1 MEKIASFTI
10 DHIKLQPGIYVS
22 RKDQIGQEVVTTF
35 DLRMTSPNEEPVM
48 NTAEVHTIEHLGA
61 TYLRNKEEI
70 RDKVIYFGPMGC
82 RTGFYLLLAG
92 ACRLSAQCDDM
103 IAQVVNP
110 LVVSAIFSLVAST
123 AYGEAWKAVAKS
135 SPANLAKFY
144 LAALVLKLMAGTLV
158 FLIYVL
164 VCDKQNILGFTAIFA
179 LFYVV
184 LLVFDC
190 IYFARVEKKNRLS

>member
-1 MEKIASFTI
+1 MEKEEKMRLQTI
-10 DHIKLQPGIYVS
+10 RQVGIKY
-22 RKDQIGQEVVTTF
+22 KQIS
-35 DLRMTSPNEEPVM
+35 LWL
-48 NTAEVHTIEHLGA
+48 TALMA
-61 TYLRNKEEI
+61 
-70 RDKVIYFGPMGC
+70 
-82 RTGFYLLLAG
+82 LAILF
-92 ACRLSAQCDDM
+92 ACRLSALCND
-103 IAQVVNP
+103 ILPQVVNP

-144 LAALVLKLMAGTLV
+144 MAALVIKMVAGTLV

-190 IYFARVEKKNRLS
+190 IYFSRVEKKNNLNKK

>member
-1 MEKIASFTI
+1 MEKDEKLRLQTI
-10 DHIKLQPGIYVS
+10 RQTSIKY
-22 RKDQIGQEVVTTF
+22 KQIS
-35 DLRMTSPNEEPVM
+35 LWL
-48 NTAEVHTIEHLGA
+48 TAAVA
-61 TYLRNKEEI
+61 
-70 RDKVIYFGPMGC
+70 
-82 RTGFYLLLAG
+82 LAVLF

-164 VCDKQNILGFTAIFA
+164 VCDKQNILGFTVIFA

>member
-1 MEKIASFTI
+1 MEKDEKLRLQTIRQASI
-10 DHIKLQPGIYVS
+10 RYK
-22 RKDQIGQEVVTTF
+22 QIS
-35 DLRMTSPNEEPVM
+35 LWL
-48 NTAEVHTIEHLGA
+48 TAAVA
-61 TYLRNKEEI
+61 
-70 RDKVIYFGPMGC
+70 
-82 RTGFYLLLAG
+82 LAVLF

-103 IAQVVNP
+103 IAQFVNP

-144 LAALVLKLMAGTLV
+144 LAAMMLKMMAGVLV

>member
-1 MEKIASFTI
+1 MEKEEKMRLQTI
-10 DHIKLQPGIYVS
+10 RQAGIKY
-22 RKDQIGQEVVTTF
+22 KQIS
-35 DLRMTSPNEEPVM
+35 LWL
-48 NTAEVHTIEHLGA
+48 TALMA
-61 TYLRNKEEI
+61 
-70 RDKVIYFGPMGC
+70 
-82 RTGFYLLLAG
+82 LAILF
-92 ACRLSAQCDDM
+92 ACRLSALCND
-103 IAQVVNP
+103 ILPQVVNP

-144 LAALVLKLMAGTLV
+144 MAALVIKMVAGSLV

-190 IYFARVEKKNRLS
+190 IYFSRVEKKNNLNKK

>member
-1 MEKIASFTI
+1 MEKEEKMRLQAIRQAG
-10 DHIKLQPGIYVS
+10 IKY
-22 RKDQIGQEVVTTF
+22 KQIS
-35 DLRMTSPNEEPVM
+35 LWL
-48 NTAEVHTIEHLGA
+48 TALMA
-61 TYLRNKEEI
+61 
-70 RDKVIYFGPMGC
+70 
-82 RTGFYLLLAG
+82 LAILF
-92 ACRLSAQCDDM
+92 ACRLSALCND
-103 IAQVVNP
+103 ILPQVVNP

-144 LAALVLKLMAGTLV
+144 MAALVIKMVAGTLV

-190 IYFARVEKKNRLS
+190 IYFSRVEKKNNLNKK

>member
-1 MEKIASFTI
+1 MEKDEKLRLQTIRQASI
-10 DHIKLQPGIYVS
+10 RYK
-22 RKDQIGQEVVTTF
+22 QIS
-35 DLRMTSPNEEPVM
+35 LWL
-48 NTAEVHTIEHLGA
+48 TAAVA
-61 TYLRNKEEI
+61 
-70 RDKVIYFGPMGC
+70 
-82 RTGFYLLLAG
+82 LAVLF

-144 LAALVLKLMAGTLV
+144 LAAMMLKMMAGVLV

-164 VCDKQNILGFTAIFA
+164 ICDKQNILGFTAIFA

>member
-1 MEKIASFTI
+1 MEKDEKLRLQIIRQASI
-10 DHIKLQPGIYVS
+10 RYK
-22 RKDQIGQEVVTTF
+22 QIS
-35 DLRMTSPNEEPVM
+35 LWL
-48 NTAEVHTIEHLGA
+48 TAAVA
-61 TYLRNKEEI
+61 
-70 RDKVIYFGPMGC
+70 
-82 RTGFYLLLAG
+82 LAVLF

-144 LAALVLKLMAGTLV
+144 MAALVIKMVAGTLV

-164 VCDKQNILGFTAIFA
+164 VCDKQDILGFTAIFA

>member
-1 MEKIASFTI
+1 MEKDEKLRLQTIRQASI
-10 DHIKLQPGIYVS
+10 RYK
-22 RKDQIGQEVVTTF
+22 QIS
-35 DLRMTSPNEEPVM
+35 LWL
-48 NTAEVHTIEHLGA
+48 TAAVA
-61 TYLRNKEEI
+61 
-70 RDKVIYFGPMGC
+70 
-82 RTGFYLLLAG
+82 LAVLFV
-92 ACRLSAQCDDM
+92 CRLSAQCDDM

-135 SPANLAKFY
+135 SPVNLAKFY
-144 LAALVLKLMAGTLV
+144 MAALVIKMVAGTLV

-190 IYFARVEKKNRLS
+190 IYFARVEKKSRLS

>member
-1 MEKIASFTI
+1 MEKDEKLRLQTIRQASI
-10 DHIKLQPGIYVS
+10 RYK
-22 RKDQIGQEVVTTF
+22 QIS
-35 DLRMTSPNEEPVM
+35 LWL
-48 NTAEVHTIEHLGA
+48 TAAVA
-61 TYLRNKEEI
+61 
-70 RDKVIYFGPMGC
+70 
-82 RTGFYLLLAG
+82 LAVLF

-110 LVVSAIFSLVAST
+110 LVVSAIFSLAAST

-135 SPANLAKFY
+135 SPVNLAKFY
-144 LAALVLKLMAGTLV
+144 MAALVIKMVAGTLV

>member
-1 MEKIASFTI
+1 MEKDEKLRLQTIRQASI
-10 DHIKLQPGIYVS
+10 RYK
-22 RKDQIGQEVVTTF
+22 QIS
-35 DLRMTSPNEEPVM
+35 LWL
-48 NTAEVHTIEHLGA
+48 TAAVA
-61 TYLRNKEEI
+61 
-70 RDKVIYFGPMGC
+70 
-82 RTGFYLLLAG
+82 LAVLF

-110 LVVSAIFSLVAST
+110 LVVSAMFSLVAST

-144 LAALVLKLMAGTLV
+144 LAAMMLKMMAGVLV

-164 VCDKQNILGFTAIFA
+164 VCDKQNILGFTVIFA

>member
-1 MEKIASFTI
+1 MEKEEKLRLQTI
-10 DHIKLQPGIYVS
+10 RQACIRYK
-22 RKDQIGQEVVTTF
+22 QIS
-35 DLRMTSPNEEPVM
+35 LWL
-48 NTAEVHTIEHLGA
+48 TAAVA
-61 TYLRNKEEI
+61 
-70 RDKVIYFGPMGC
+70 
-82 RTGFYLLLAG
+82 LAVLF

-144 LAALVLKLMAGTLV
+144 LAALVLKLMASTLV

-164 VCDKQNILGFTAIFA
+164 VCDRQNILGFTAIFA

>member
-1 MEKIASFTI
+1 MEKEEKMRLQTI
-10 DHIKLQPGIYVS
+10 RQAGIKY
-22 RKDQIGQEVVTTF
+22 KQIS
-35 DLRMTSPNEEPVM
+35 LWL
-48 NTAEVHTIEHLGA
+48 TALMA
-61 TYLRNKEEI
+61 
-70 RDKVIYFGPMGC
+70 
-82 RTGFYLLLAG
+82 LAILFV
-92 ACRLSAQCDDM
+92 CRLSALCND
-103 IAQVVNP
+103 ILPQVVNP

-123 AYGEAWKAVAKS
+123 AYGEAWKAIAKS

-144 LAALVLKLMAGTLV
+144 MAALVIKMVAGTLV

-190 IYFARVEKKNRLS
+190 IYFSRVEKKNNLNKK

>member
-1 MEKIASFTI
+1 MEKDEKLRLQTIRQASI
-10 DHIKLQPGIYVS
+10 RYK
-22 RKDQIGQEVVTTF
+22 QIS
-35 DLRMTSPNEEPVM
+35 LWL
-48 NTAEVHTIEHLGA
+48 TAAVA
-61 TYLRNKEEI
+61 
-70 RDKVIYFGPMGC
+70 
-82 RTGFYLLLAG
+82 LAVLF
-92 ACRLSAQCDDM
+92 ACRLSAQCVDM

-123 AYGEAWKAVAKS
+123 AYGEAWMAVAKS

-158 FLIYVL
+158 FFIYVL
-164 VCDKQNILGFTAIFA
+164 VCDKQNILGFTVIFA

>member
-1 MEKIASFTI
+1 MEKEEKMRLQTI
-10 DHIKLQPGIYVS
+10 RQAGIKY
-22 RKDQIGQEVVTTF
+22 KQIS
-35 DLRMTSPNEEPVM
+35 LWL
-48 NTAEVHTIEHLGA
+48 TALMA
-61 TYLRNKEEI
+61 
-70 RDKVIYFGPMGC
+70 
-82 RTGFYLLLAG
+82 LAILF
-92 ACRLSAQCDDM
+92 ACRLSALCND
-103 IAQVVNP
+103 ILPQVVNP

-123 AYGEAWKAVAKS
+123 AYGEAWKAIAKS

-144 LAALVLKLMAGTLV
+144 MAALFIKMVAGTLV

-190 IYFARVEKKNRLS
+190 IYFSRVEKKNNLNKK

>member
-1 MEKIASFTI
+1 MEKDEKLRLQTIRQASI
-10 DHIKLQPGIYVS
+10 RYK
-22 RKDQIGQEVVTTF
+22 QIS
-35 DLRMTSPNEEPVM
+35 LWL
-48 NTAEVHTIEHLGA
+48 TAAVA
-61 TYLRNKEEI
+61 
-70 RDKVIYFGPMGC
+70 
-82 RTGFYLLLAG
+82 LAVLF

-164 VCDKQNILGFTAIFA
+164 VCDKQNILLYRHLCPFLCRTPRVR
-179 LFYVV
+179 LH
-184 LLVFDC
+184 LL
-190 IYFARVEKKNRLS
+190 RSGREKEPSFISGSETNN

>member
-1 MEKIASFTI
+1 MEKDEKLRLQTIRQASI
-10 DHIKLQPGIYVS
+10 RYK
-22 RKDQIGQEVVTTF
+22 QIS
-35 DLRMTSPNEEPVM
+35 LWL
-48 NTAEVHTIEHLGA
+48 TAAVA
-61 TYLRNKEEI
+61 
-70 RDKVIYFGPMGC
+70 
-82 RTGFYLLLAG
+82 LAVLF

-103 IAQVVNP
+103 IPQVVNP

-144 LAALVLKLMAGTLV
+144 MAALFIKMIAGTLV

-179 LFYVV
+179 LFYVM

>member
-1 MEKIASFTI
+1 MEKDEKLRLQTIRQASI
-10 DHIKLQPGIYVS
+10 WYK
-22 RKDQIGQEVVTTF
+22 QIS
-35 DLRMTSPNEEPVM
+35 LWL
-48 NTAEVHTIEHLGA
+48 TAAVA
-61 TYLRNKEEI
+61 
-70 RDKVIYFGPMGC
+70 
-82 RTGFYLLLAG
+82 LAVLF

-144 LAALVLKLMAGTLV
+144 LAAMMLKMMAGVLV

>member
-1 MEKIASFTI
+1 MEKDEKLRLQTIRQASI
-10 DHIKLQPGIYVS
+10 RYK
-22 RKDQIGQEVVTTF
+22 QIS
-35 DLRMTSPNEEPVM
+35 LWL
-48 NTAEVHTIEHLGA
+48 TAAVA
-61 TYLRNKEEI
+61 
-70 RDKVIYFGPMGC
+70 
-82 RTGFYLLLAG
+82 LAVLF

-123 AYGEAWKAVAKS
+123 AYGEAWKAIAKS
-135 SPANLAKFY
+135 SPTNLAKFY
-144 LAALVLKLMAGTLV
+144 MAALVIKMVAGTLV

-190 IYFARVEKKNRLS
+190 IYFSRVEKKNNLNKK

>member
-1 MEKIASFTI
+1 MEKDEKLRLQTIRQASI
-10 DHIKLQPGIYVS
+10 RYK
-22 RKDQIGQEVVTTF
+22 QIS
-35 DLRMTSPNEEPVM
+35 LWL
-48 NTAEVHTIEHLGA
+48 TAAVA
-61 TYLRNKEEI
+61 
-70 RDKVIYFGPMGC
+70 
-82 RTGFYLLLAG
+82 LAVLF

-144 LAALVLKLMAGTLV
+144 LAAMMLKMMAGVLV

-164 VCDKQNILGFTAIFA
+164 VCDKQNILGFTVIFA

-190 IYFARVEKKNRLS
+190 IYFDRVEKKNRLS

>member
-1 MEKIASFTI
+1 MEKDEKLRLQTIRQASI
-10 DHIKLQPGIYVS
+10 RYK
-22 RKDQIGQEVVTTF
+22 QIS
-35 DLRMTSPNEEPVM
+35 LWL
-48 NTAEVHTIEHLGA
+48 TAAVA
-61 TYLRNKEEI
+61 
-70 RDKVIYFGPMGC
+70 
-82 RTGFYLLLAG
+82 LAVLF

-103 IAQVVNP
+103 IPQVVNP

-144 LAALVLKLMAGTLV
+144 LAALVLTLV

-164 VCDKQNILGFTAIFA
+164 VCDRQNILGFTAIFA

>member
-1 MEKIASFTI
+1 MEKEEKMRLQTIRQAGIKYKQISLWLTALMALAILFT
-10 DHIKLQPGIYVS
+10 
-22 RKDQIGQEVVTTF
+22 
-35 DLRMTSPNEEPVM
+35 
-48 NTAEVHTIEHLGA
+48 
-61 TYLRNKEEI
+61 
-70 RDKVIYFGPMGC
+70 
-82 RTGFYLLLAG
+82 
-92 ACRLSAQCDDM
+92 CRLSALCND
-103 IAQVVNP
+103 ILPQVVNP

-123 AYGEAWKAVAKS
+123 AYGEAWKAIAKS

-144 LAALVLKLMAGTLV
+144 MAALVIKMVAGTLV

-190 IYFARVEKKNRLS
+190 IYFSRVEKKNNLNKK

>member
-1 MEKIASFTI
+1 MEKDEKLRLQTIRQASI
-10 DHIKLQPGIYVS
+10 RYK
-22 RKDQIGQEVVTTF
+22 QIS
-35 DLRMTSPNEEPVM
+35 LWL
-48 NTAEVHTIEHLGA
+48 TAAVA
-61 TYLRNKEEI
+61 
-70 RDKVIYFGPMGC
+70 
-82 RTGFYLLLAG
+82 LAVLF

-103 IAQVVNP
+103 VAQGVNP

-164 VCDKQNILGFTAIFA
+164 VCDRQNILGFTAIFA

>member
-1 MEKIASFTI
+1 MEKDEKLRLQTIRQASI
-10 DHIKLQPGIYVS
+10 RYK
-22 RKDQIGQEVVTTF
+22 QIS
-35 DLRMTSPNEEPVM
+35 LWL
-48 NTAEVHTIEHLGA
+48 TAAVA
-61 TYLRNKEEI
+61 
-70 RDKVIYFGPMGC
+70 
-82 RTGFYLLLAG
+82 LAVLF

-103 IAQVVNP
+103 IPQVVNP

-144 LAALVLKLMAGTLV
+144 LAAMMLKMMAGVLV

>member
-1 MEKIASFTI
+1 MEKDEKLRLQTI
-10 DHIKLQPGIYVS
+10 RQVSIKY
-22 RKDQIGQEVVTTF
+22 KQIS
-35 DLRMTSPNEEPVM
+35 LWL
-48 NTAEVHTIEHLGA
+48 TAAVA
-61 TYLRNKEEI
+61 
-70 RDKVIYFGPMGC
+70 
-82 RTGFYLLLAG
+82 LAVLF

-144 LAALVLKLMAGTLV
+144 LAAMMLKMMAGVLV

-164 VCDKQNILGFTAIFA
+164 VCDKQNILGFTVIFA

>member
-1 MEKIASFTI
+1 MEKDEKLRLQTIRQASI
-10 DHIKLQPGIYVS
+10 RYK
-22 RKDQIGQEVVTTF
+22 QIS
-35 DLRMTSPNEEPVM
+35 LWL
-48 NTAEVHTIEHLGA
+48 TAAVA
-61 TYLRNKEEI
+61 
-70 RDKVIYFGPMGC
+70 
-82 RTGFYLLLAG
+82 LAVLF

-103 IAQVVNP
+103 IPQVVNP

-144 LAALVLKLMAGTLV
+144 MAALVIKMIAGTLV

-179 LFYVV
+179 LFYVM